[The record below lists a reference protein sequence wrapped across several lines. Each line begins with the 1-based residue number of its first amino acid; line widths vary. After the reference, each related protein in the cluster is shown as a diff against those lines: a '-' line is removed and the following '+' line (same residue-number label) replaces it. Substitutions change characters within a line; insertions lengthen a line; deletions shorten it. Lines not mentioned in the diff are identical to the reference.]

1 MLVAPGGG
9 RIRSNSCTVQYV
21 ERRVHIVDS
30 AGASTAGT
38 DRRLSLM
45 ERSDP
50 TCDVEPLLAEQIQ
63 YYDDRAPEYEDLWF
77 RRGRHD
83 LGPEFNERWFRET
96 AIVESAVDEAAPKG
110 SVLEIGCGSGLWTR
124 RLAPKASR
132 YVGLDS
138 SPRMLDLNRERYGAP
153 HVEYLLADAFEW
165 TTTERFDLIFL
176 GFFVSHIPPE
186 LWKRWWHRVAT
197 WLGPDGIAYIVD
209 DAAGPDRP
217 YSSDVVEDGPPH
229 AHRAPVQRSRLFGRQ
244 WAL

>member
-1 MLVAPGGG
+1 
-9 RIRSNSCTVQYV
+9 
-21 ERRVHIVDS
+21 
-30 AGASTAGT
+30 
-38 DRRLSLM
+38 M
-45 ERSDP
+45 ERPDP
-50 TCDVEPLLAEQIQ
+50 TRDVEPLLAEQIQ
-63 YYDDRAPEYEDLWF
+63 YYDDRAPEHEDLWF

-138 SPRMLDLNRERYGAP
+138 SPRMLDLNRQRYGAP
-153 HVEYLLADAFEW
+153 HVEYVLADAFGW
-165 TTTERFDLIFL
+165 TATERFDLIFL

-186 LWKRWWHRVAT
+186 LWERWWGRVAN
-197 WLGPDGIAYIVD
+197 WLEPDGIAFIVD

-217 YSSDVVEDGPPH
+217 YSGDAVEDGPPH
-229 AHRAPVQRSRLFGRQ
+229 AHRRRLGGGREYTIVKVFYSPEELSERLDDVGWRAELAGTGEHLLFGSARPR
-244 WAL
+244 